1 VVNCPKVLP
10 PVYEKKVGR
19 PTKSRRKQPHEV
31 QGKDGSKMSRHG
43 VEMHCSYRKQAGHN
57 IAGCSLKK
65 AGLKPN
71 QELKRKAPP
80 AQTDNAEDHM
90 FIQV

>member
-1 VVNCPKVLP
+1 MP

-19 PTKSRRKQPHEV
+19 PTKSRRKQPHEA
-31 QGKDGSKMSRHG
+31 QRKDGSKMSRHG

-71 QELKRKAPP
+71 QQLKRKASPP
-80 AQTDNAEDHM
+80 QTDNAEDHVSS
-90 FIQV
+90 QV